1 MASKVVDKDI
11 VSPMVQ
17 DFNNDEHFVSNFI
30 IKFIEMFEYVLP

>member
-17 DFNNDEHFVSNFI
+17 DFNNDEHFVSNLE
-30 IKFIEMFEYVLP
+30 FIEMFELKALA